1 MKPAWIQAG
10 DRFILQGLPGV
21 TAFTSNRLLD
31 MPAGDTTVQEL
42 REWSRRAGLEVP
54 AVVGMQQVHG
64 SRVEKVQGGSDQ
76 VIPSCDG
83 LITEHP
89 GVALAV
95 RSADCLPVVLHAPL
109 RDFWGVAH
117 AGWRGVREGVLSN
130 LVQALGPPGLSARRA
145 GGTAEVWAAIGPG
158 IGPCCY
164 EVGPEFDGY
173 FPNFIQRREGKRF
186 FDLPG
191 AARAQLIQAG
201 VREEAIVMAPWCS
214 SCHPKCHSYRRDG
227 TAARRMVTVALLA
240 P

>member
-31 MPAGDTTVQEL
+31 MPAGEYDASEL
-42 REWSRRAGLEVP
+42 REWCGRAHLSP
-54 AVVGMQQVHG
+54 AAVVGMRQVHG

-76 VIPSCDG
+76 VVPSCDA

-109 RDFWGVAH
+109 RDFLGVAH
-117 AGWRGVREGVLSN
+117 AGWRGVREGVLSE
-130 LVQALGPPGLSARRA
+130 LVRALGTS
-145 GGTAEVWAAIGPG
+145 EVLAAIGPG
-158 IGPCCY
+158 IGSCCY

-173 FPNFIQRREGKRF
+173 FPNFIQHRQGKRF

-191 AARAQLIQAG
+191 AARDQLIRAG
-201 VREEAIVMAPWCS
+201 VQGQAIVSAPWCS
-214 SCHPKCHSYRRDG
+214 SCRSECHSYRRDG
-227 TAARRMVTVALLA
+227 PVARRMVTIAQLQ
-240 P
+240 